1 MIVYFS
7 LKALSK
13 QLLISKAL
21 QSFVLIQA
29 RINEKNSG
37 GGGAAT
43 IYEILP
49 ATIVNR

>member
-29 RINEKNSG
+29 RINQKNSG
-37 GGGAAT
+37 GG
-43 IYEILP
+43 ERLRFMKFCRP
-49 ATIVNR
+49 P